1 MNSLFV
7 KYQPSIGS
15 CALCCV
21 STYCQIPLWMAAA
34 SQVPLKV
41 TVRGCKYGNP
51 YSPSGRADVV
61 HGTRGSTPRADG
73 NAQAFPE
80 VCRA

>member
-1 MNSLFV
+1 MNSLIV
-7 KYQPSIGS
+7 KYQPSIRS
-15 CALCCV
+15 WRLCAVYRHTADSVVDGGCR
-21 STYCQIPLWMAAA
+21 
-34 SQVPLKV
+34 QVPLKV